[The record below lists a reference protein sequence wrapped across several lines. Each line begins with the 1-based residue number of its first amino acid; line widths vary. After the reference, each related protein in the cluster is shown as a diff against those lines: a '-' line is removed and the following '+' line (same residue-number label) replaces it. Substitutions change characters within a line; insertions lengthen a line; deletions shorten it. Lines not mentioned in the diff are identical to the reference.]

1 MPMYLTLQVE
11 PDEFCVSAMKNDG
24 TLINTV
30 SIPAKHQEAEV
41 SKNADNTVKAPETK
55 TKKDKQS
62 AKQHAKKS
70 VNKHKQK

>member
-1 MPMYLTLQVE
+1 
-11 PDEFCVSAMKNDG
+11 MKNDG
-24 TLINTV
+24 TLIDTV